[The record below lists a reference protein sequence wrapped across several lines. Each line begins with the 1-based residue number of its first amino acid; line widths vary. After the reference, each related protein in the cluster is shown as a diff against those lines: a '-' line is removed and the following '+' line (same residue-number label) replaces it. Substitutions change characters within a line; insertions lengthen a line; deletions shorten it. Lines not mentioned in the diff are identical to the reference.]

1 MHPLPQLQ
9 RGRALIITGPQA
21 CGKTTLAGV
30 VALQHTGRMQ
40 EIDATCLDSKYGI
53 ENALLT
59 NAAVLIV
66 NGTPRTAIG
75 RENVKQLVTA
85 HTLSY
90 RPRGAVDLLTVEPPL
105 LIFTTNDPETAR
117 HFAADGR
124 RFDLLDMAAE
134 PASH

>member
-1 MHPLPQLQ
+1 MQLPQLQ
-9 RGRALIITGPQA
+9 RGRALIIAGPQA
-21 CGKTTLAGV
+21 CGKSTLAHEI
-30 VALQHTGRMQ
+30 ARQHTGRAQ
-40 EIDATCLDSKYGI
+40 ELDATYLDSKYGV

-59 NAAVLIV
+59 GSQVLIV
-66 NGTPRTAIG
+66 EGMPRTAIG
-75 RENVKQLVTA
+75 LENVKQLVTS

-105 LIFTTNDPETAR
+105 LIFTTNDTEAAR

-134 PASH
+134 PAHH